1 MEAIMGVVAAGW
13 CLAAVVVSYRN
24 IRGLLDARRAKRDDT
39 AAHDPYG
46 DERDTVHP
54 GHDSGVGV

>member
-1 MEAIMGVVAAGW
+1 MDTIMGVVAAGW

-24 IRGLLDARRAKRDDT
+24 IRGLLDARRARRDM

-46 DERDTVHP
+46 EESDRR
-54 GHDSGVGV
+54 

>member
-1 MEAIMGVVAAGW
+1 MDTIMGVVAAGW

-24 IRGLLDARRAKRDDT
+24 IRGLLDARRARRDM

-46 DERDTVHP
+46 DEDR
-54 GHDSGVGV
+54 GRR

>member
-24 IRGLLDARRAKRDDT
+24 IRGLLDARRARRDM
-39 AAHDPYG
+39 AARDPFG
-46 DERDTVHP
+46 EEQRNE
-54 GHDSGVGV
+54 G

>member
-1 MEAIMGVVAAGW
+1 MEAIIGVVAAGW

-24 IRGLLDARRAKRDDT
+24 IRNLLDARRAKREM

-46 DERDTVHP
+46 DEEDR
-54 GHDSGVGV
+54 GR

>member
-1 MEAIMGVVAAGW
+1 MDTIRGVVAAGW

-24 IRGLLDARRAKRDDT
+24 ISRLLEERRANRDM

-46 DERDTVHP
+46 DDDRKRR
-54 GHDSGVGV
+54 